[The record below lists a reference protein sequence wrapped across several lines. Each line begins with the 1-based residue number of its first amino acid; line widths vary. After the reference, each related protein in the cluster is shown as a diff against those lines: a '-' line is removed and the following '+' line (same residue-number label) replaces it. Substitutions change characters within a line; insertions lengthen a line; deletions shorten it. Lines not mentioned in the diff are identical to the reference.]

1 MICKSLQAQ
10 KILCKIYE
18 GMPSIEQVIV
28 EMRNL
33 EFDLVGMFPV
43 NHDRNLRVIE
53 YDAVFINRRRMN
65 DPVSS

>member
-10 KILCKIYE
+10 KILCNIYE